1 MPTLVDHLQDGTDFV
16 VTESKAIQ
24 AYMVNSRAP
33 GHSLYPTEPKARAVV
48 DNRMYYD
55 STVVFARVAIA
66 VVSIFL
72 NLNIFNA
79 SINLLICCREEL
91 CLIQTLQ

>member
-66 VVSIFL
+66 VVSNF
-72 NLNIFNA
+72 
-79 SINLLICCREEL
+79 
-91 CLIQTLQ
+91 